1 MIQLKWPTLLILI
14 FLKSLVILVPLFPKL
29 DLSLKIIFL
38 KCRNDAIYDFS
49 LSFVTPERIIEA
61 ISSLETKSS
70 LDIDNLNTKVLKK
83 VSNFVSIPLAH
94 ICNVSFESGV
104 LPSK

>member
-14 FLKSLVILVPLFPKL
+14 FLKSLVILVPLFLKL
-29 DLSLKIIFL
+29 DLSLNIIYISDS
-38 KCRNDAIYDFS
+38 RNDAIYDFS

-70 LDIDNLNTKVLKK
+70 LDIDNLNTKV
-83 VSNFVSIPLAH
+83 F
-94 ICNVSFESGV
+94 
-104 LPSK
+104 